1 MAAISNFP
9 TKPQRQG
16 ITSQGF
22 PSDLPSNFST
32 QITFIGG
39 GAGQA
44 TGIVRLPLPKRLN
57 DVQNIIWEEVSLT
70 SMALSQTLQ
79 TAASLG
85 GYAMGGYALN
95 PFMFMLFKRPTFKEH
110 VLSWT
115 LAPNSQQESD
125 KIRDIVKTLKKA
137 SLPTKAGFGGGAIMK
152 YPALAQVTLNPGDW
166 LYKLKPAAITS
177 VHIDY
182 TGAGLS
188 FFNSQ
193 APTVV
198 NLTLQLKETEL
209 WSGDDPGL
217 Q

>member
-16 ITSQGF
+16 VTSQGF

-32 QITFIGG
+32 QITFIGQSVQA
-39 GAGQA
+39 AGV
-44 TGIVRLPLPKRLN
+44 VRLPLPKRLN

-70 SMALSQTLQ
+70 SMALSSTLQ
-79 TAASLG
+79 GAAALG
-85 GYAMGGYALN
+85 GYSSETALN

-115 LAPNSQQESD
+115 LAPNNQQESE
-125 KIRDIVKTLKKA
+125 KIRDIIKTLKKA
-137 SLPTKAGFGGGAIMK
+137 SLPTKGGFGGALMK
-152 YPALAQVTLNPGDW
+152 YPARAQVTLNPGDW

-177 VHIDY
+177 VHVDY

-188 FFNSQ
+188 FFNSK

-198 NLTLQLKETEL
+198 NLTLQLKEIEL
-209 WSGDDPGL
+209 WSADDPEL